1 MIFYAGNILS
11 KHGYTPTFIE
21 SLTPKFSEYYGII
34 SVSDKKN
41 QLIRLADMVSGFLKN
56 KNKIKLVLIDS
67 YSLRAFWFTYTLAVL
82 SNMYHIPYIPI
93 LRGGGY
99 PERLKKSKRLC
110 DYVFR
115 KSVKNISPSIYLKKH
130 FEESG
135 YDVDYIPNF
144 ISVNNYEYMKRTS
157 LKPELI
163 WVRSFDKTYNP
174 LMAIEILKLLKQKY
188 PSAKL
193 CMIGPDKDGSL
204 NDAIRL
210 TEKYGLS
217 EAIIFTGKKSKSEW
231 AEISKDYG
239 VFINTTDY
247 DNHPVSVIEAMA
259 LGLPVVST
267 NVGGIPFLIEDH
279 KDGLLTKPR
288 NAEEFVKKIESL
300 LNDNVLTEKISVN
313 ARKKA
318 EEFDWENIKE
328 KWFEVIN
335 PYLKRKEN
343 VVS

>member
-21 SLTPKFSEYYGII
+21 SLTPKFSEYYSII

-41 QLIRLADMVSGFLKN
+41 QIIRLADMLSGFLRHK
-56 KNKIKLVLIDS
+56 KKIKLVLIDS
-67 YSLRAFWFTYTLAVL
+67 YSMKAFWFTYALAVL
-82 SNMYHIPYIPI
+82 SNLYKIPYIPI

-99 PERLKKSKRLC
+99 PERLQKSGKLC
-110 DYVFR
+110 DYIFNN
-115 KSVKNISPSIYLKKH
+115 SAKNISPSIFLKNH
-130 FEESG
+130 FEKSG
-135 YDVDYIPNF
+135 YKVDYIPNF
-144 ISVNNYEYMKRTS
+144 IMIRNYEFRKRS
-157 LKPELI
+157 LLKPHLI

-174 LMAIEILKLLKQKY
+174 PMAIEVLRILKQTY
-188 PSAKL
+188 PGAKL

-204 NDAIRL
+204 NETFKLA
-210 TEKYGLS
+210 EKYGLTDS
-217 EAIIFTGKKSKSEW
+217 VTFTGKKSKSEW
-231 AEISKDYG
+231 TEISKDYDI
-239 VFINTTDY
+239 FINTTDY

-267 NVGGIPFLIEDH
+267 DVGGIPFLINDMH
-279 KDGLLTKPR
+279 DGLLSKPG
-288 NAEEFVKKIESL
+288 NAEEFAMKIEHL
-300 LNDNVLTEKISVN
+300 IRDNALAEKLSVN

-335 PYLKRKEN
+335 PFLKRTEN